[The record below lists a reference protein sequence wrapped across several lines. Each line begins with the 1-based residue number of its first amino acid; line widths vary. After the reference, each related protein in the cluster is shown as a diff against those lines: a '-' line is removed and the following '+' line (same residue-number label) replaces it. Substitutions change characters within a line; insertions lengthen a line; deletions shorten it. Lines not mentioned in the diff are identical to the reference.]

1 VEKLTWRLLPYTVA
15 DGPTNMATD
24 EALLRAAPG
33 GVATLRFY
41 GWSQPT
47 LSLGYFQKES
57 VRHSDPLLAALP
69 FVRRPTGG
77 ETLVHHYE
85 LTYALTVPA
94 GSSRSQTWL
103 RFMHETI
110 ASALAAQGIPTRLFT
125 ATGPSAFEGPMCFR
139 HATPGDLLIGA
150 AKVVGS
156 AQRKHRGALLQHGGI
171 LLAKSPH
178 APTLAGISDLTGR
191 DLAPHSL
198 QGAVVGS
205 FEKMLRVVL
214 QPGELDSEQSDI
226 KHLEE
231 SKYRT
236 ASWNSRR

>member
-1 VEKLTWRLLPYTVA
+1 
-15 DGPTNMATD
+15 
-24 EALLRAAPG
+24 
-33 GVATLRFY
+33 
-41 GWSQPT
+41 
-47 LSLGYFQKES
+47 
-57 VRHSDPLLAALP
+57 
-69 FVRRPTGG
+69 
-77 ETLVHHYE
+77 
-85 LTYALTVPA
+85 
-94 GSSRSQTWL
+94 
-103 RFMHETI
+103 
-110 ASALAAQGIPTRLFT
+110 
-125 ATGPSAFEGPMCFR
+125 
-139 HATPGDLLIGA
+139 LLIGA

-171 LLAKSPH
+171 LLATTPH
-178 APTLAGISDLTGR
+178 APTLAGIADLTGR